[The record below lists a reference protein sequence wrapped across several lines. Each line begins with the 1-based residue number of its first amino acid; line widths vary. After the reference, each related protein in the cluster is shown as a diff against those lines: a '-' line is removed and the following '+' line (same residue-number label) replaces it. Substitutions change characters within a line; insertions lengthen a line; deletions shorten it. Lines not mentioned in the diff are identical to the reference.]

1 MRTEPDPDRHNLHRN
16 SLAVL
21 EEIRSLLESYGR
33 SREGGCLKL
42 EININHGIP
51 SRLTQCRETRED
63 IPLAGRR

>member
-1 MRTEPDPDRHNLHRN
+1 MRTEPDPDHHNLHQN

-21 EEIRSLLESYGR
+21 KEIRLLLESYGR
-33 SREGGCLKL
+33 SRNTGCLKL

-51 SRLTQCRETRED
+51 SRLTQCQETRED